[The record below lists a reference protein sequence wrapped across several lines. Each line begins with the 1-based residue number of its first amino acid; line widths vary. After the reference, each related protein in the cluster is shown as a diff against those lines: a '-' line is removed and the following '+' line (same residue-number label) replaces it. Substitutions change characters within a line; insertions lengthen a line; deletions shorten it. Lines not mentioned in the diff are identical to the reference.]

1 MPQSKMLTDTN
12 SYLRL
17 ANSIRPLLCV
27 QFGDENYCLYV
38 LPETSAEIE
47 KSSRLKTKFF
57 WALTEEHCV
66 ERSQTVTMSRQQKK
80 LIADAYSFIWDHVES
95 ELPGPSRVD
104 ALYLAHGYVLGFP
117 VVTDDRDMHALA
129 NVFDIRTQ
137 KTLEL
142 LRLMV
147 DSTHITIAGASAV
160 VAFWHYNQDLP
171 ADFRMD
177 LPVIFDGQ
185 IPLP

>member
-1 MPQSKMLTDTN
+1 MPQTKILTDTN

-17 ANSIRPLLCV
+17 ANSIRPLLCIE
-27 QFGDENYCLYV
+27 FGESSYCLYV
-38 LPETSAEIE
+38 LPETSFEIE

-57 WALTEEHCV
+57 WALAEEHCL
-66 ERSQTVTMSRQQKK
+66 ERSTTVTLSRKQKQE
-80 LIADAYSFIWDHVES
+80 ISNAYSFIWDHVES

-117 VVTDDRDMHALA
+117 IVTDDRDMHALA
-129 NVFDIRTQ
+129 NAFDIATQ

-147 DSTHITIAGASAV
+147 DTTHITIENVAAV

-171 ADFRMD
+171 ADFRVD
-177 LPVIFDGQ
+177 LSAIFGGQ
-185 IPLP
+185 VPHP